1 MANHDYV
8 IDNQSAPAFRTDLN
22 NALSAIVSNNSGA
35 TAPATTYANMTWY
48 DTATNQI
55 KKRNEANSAW
65 IVLGT
70 IDETAGTFTVSG
82 VPDIATQLEAEEGT
96 DNTVLMTP
104 LRTKQAIDNA
114 AVEAGL
120 LGSSGLDMTVITA
133 LVATTG
139 LGDIATL
146 LVNAHWYA
154 SPSGGDARTS
164 ALEYRLSSNNGS
176 TYGSWTTFLSVTSTA
191 SITVYDSH
199 TGTITLGPTYN
210 AIEFR
215 GGSGGSG
222 SFFALGIKG
231 VTP

>member
-146 LVNAHWYA
+146 LVNADWRA
-154 SPSGGDARTS
+154 GPSDGDATTGK
-164 ALEYRLSSNNGS
+164 LQYRRSSDNGAS
-176 TYGSWTTFLSVTSTA
+176 YGSWEDFVSVNSTA
-191 SITVYDSH
+191 TITVYTSK
-199 TGTITLGPTYN
+199 TGTITMGPTYN

-215 GGSGGSG
+215 SNGGSG